1 MSASR
6 YALDPSGVNRDN
18 AVVGESHSLSTAQ
31 YRAVAPTY
39 GPFFTESV
47 VVYDQINNSPLTKG
61 TDFICVELLQEA
73 TLKYGKEIAQ
83 LILIVNPNIS
93 SDVRISYQ
101 TLGGLYEN
109 TADAVARYY
118 ETLMLDNR
126 PVDYINVLNKP
137 QEFPPSL
144 HKHLLNEI
152 VGFEPVVASLER
164 IRNALL
170 LTDVPAY
177 ELLVDWVKVYVA
189 NNTGFDLEA
198 LLAAAKVYNFN
209 SIRISKTSGRYNAGA
224 VDTYDIE
231 TSNYADNTN
240 VYWTIEHI
248 DTDTNDFASLS
259 GVFSVVG
266 NRGSFNV
273 SILSDAAEVEDK
285 KYKIYLRKDSIDG
298 YVLAETS
305 FFVINK
311 TTGGTGGGGGGTGD
325 DLSLA
330 RILTECC
337 FIGSRA
343 KKNARNLYYFGD

>member
-1 MSASR
+1 MPAFR
-6 YALDPSGVNRDN
+6 YALDPTGVNRDN
-18 AVVGESHSLSTAQ
+18 AVVGEKHTLSTAR

-47 VVYDQINNSPLTKG
+47 VVYDEINNSPLVKG
-61 TDFICVELLQEA
+61 NDFICVELLQEA

-118 ETLMLDNR
+118 ETLLLDNR

-164 IRNALL
+164 IRNAIL
-170 LTDVPAY
+170 LTDIPQY
-177 ELLVDWVKVYVA
+177 ELLVDWVKTYVA
-189 NNTGFDLEA
+189 NNVGLTLEEV
-198 LLAAAKVYNFN
+198 LAAAKVYNFN

-224 VDTYDIE
+224 VDTFNIE

-248 DTDTNDFASLS
+248 DTDNNDFATLS

-266 NRGSFNV
+266 NRGSFNIA
-273 SILSDAAEVEDK
+273 ILGDAAEEVEK

-298 YVLAETS
+298 YILAETS
-305 FFVINK
+305 LFYINAK
-311 TTGGTGGGGGGTGD
+311 GIIIGD
-325 DLSLA
+325 NISLA

-337 FIGSRA
+337 FIGSRC